1 MHCGFRRFCSSGAV
15 GVAAGVL
22 ALRSRRASFALPPE
36 PKACFG
42 VVADVQYA
50 DVDDAWNFRRTQ
62 KRRYRGALE
71 ALKLAVED
79 WKKGPPLLFI
89 ADLGDIIDQQC
100 EANNDSERALQ
111 LVLDAWQ
118 DAPAHVVHLMGNHEL
133 YNFNRE
139 EAKTLIP
146 NIFPWY
152 RRLQLVP
159 GWRFLILDAYDLNV
173 IEKGGGPAVEEGIAY
188 ISEHNPNDLRAP
200 RGTIDMSAGL
210 SGLQKRFV
218 PMGGGIKPEQL
229 QWLREELEDAAASG
243 DRAVVL
249 THLPVRPEA
258 TVAPALLWNYD
269 DILQVFRD
277 FAGVVPLVL
286 AGHYHEGGYAW
297 DPESLT
303 HHVTLPSPLN
313 APEDKPT
320 AHGLVELWDD
330 KIVIR
335 GHGIVPSRDLS
346 LVPPCKL

>member
-1 MHCGFRRFCSSGAV
+1 
-15 GVAAGVL
+15 
-22 ALRSRRASFALPPE
+22 
-36 PKACFG
+36 
-42 VVADVQYA
+42 
-50 DVDDAWNFRRTQ
+50 
-62 KRRYRGALE
+62 
-71 ALKLAVED
+71 
-79 WKKGPPLLFI
+79 
-89 ADLGDIIDQQC
+89 
-100 EANNDSERALQ
+100 
-111 LVLDAWQ
+111 
-118 DAPAHVVHLMGNHEL
+118 MGNHEL